1 MRYVKMFS
9 AACTALMAACVV
21 GPNVSSLEPAVG
33 ARGTEATVMVG
44 EAPYVGELVAVRDS
58 DFILMLPAG
67 LARIPYGAVRG
78 ATFTDTLGLRA
89 IDIGPTQAEQ
99 RQLAQFSRYP
109 FGLTDEQVDRLL
121 EALGQDR
128 LVEVSR

>member
-1 MRYVKMFS
+1 MRYVRMLS
-9 AACTALMAACVV
+9 AACPVLMAACVV

-44 EAPYVGELVAVRDS
+44 DAAYAGELVAVRDG
-58 DFILMLPAG
+58 DFILILSSG

-78 ATFTDTLGLRA
+78 ATFTDTLRLRSIA
-89 IDIGPTQAEQ
+89 GGPTQAEQ

-109 FGLTDEQVDRLL
+109 FGMTDEQVGRLL
-121 EALGQDR
+121 EALGQDG